1 MKPLNRKM
9 FRKPRT
15 TGRATGILAS
25 SAPLMTAAQKAMAQ
39 GKPLRAQTGASVNT
53 LRSIGSFP
61 SFMAYKQYLDNQ
73 AEGARQRKALARDRA
88 SSIEAMARLATADAG
103 MQNIDPAPN
112 YLSDAEIVALED
124 SRMTNIDAGIKEP
137 FFRMGKVDPSAIFS
151 DGSPLDIL
159 RAAKIGVANLP
170 QVEAADPSE
179 YGKSRQG
186 LGRLRDFFSF
196 EGLANRDR
204 RAAERATAASDARL
218 MDIARSSD
226 ANLERLMGGGDDLVS
241 TSAGLSDEADFDSRL
256 VDQVR
261 TSATQAAA
269 STEKPGAETGTKKG
283 SEKKEESKINKTQ
296 AAVMGNVTK
305 PVAPEEATSNEVK
318 DLKPSKFPREE
329 KEDGVDPATTEAKK
343 YTASDLLN
351 VEGSMLKGN
360 SDAEKADA
368 ADEAAGI
375 KGTLKER
382 VLQRMELQRE
392 LFGDKV
398 DIRNDANYA
407 AMMFGLALATG
418 DSGDFKTDLANA
430 GKSLLTMKGKAN
442 AEERAEFSRL
452 ATSAMNSVLAA
463 DEAEAARKA
472 TRENL
477 VTQLSSDEK
486 IALMRDG
493 TQRQIA
499 LAQITSQDKR
509 HAENIESAEYLAQFN
524 ASNKFILAAARMD
537 TDTRLATLSAKSALD
552 RAILSSD
559 TQMAIAEFNQKS
571 LNNRLDTQLDFE
583 LKKSEQDP
591 AEIQR
596 LKFLKDNPDVQ
607 TMLIDIAKKSKGD
620 TETFSEELALKI
632 AANPSLMLFQGGAQ
646 GLFTTLSALGKD
658 EPVAEPAGAGI
669 LPSYEISSLPQAER
683 DRLEGLEDGTPVPT
697 SSGTYI
703 VQGGR
708 LVPQVD

>member
-1 MKPLNRKM
+1 MKPLDRKM
-9 FRKPRT
+9 FRNPRT

-25 SAPLMTAAQKAMAQ
+25 SAPLMTAAQKAVAQ
-39 GKPLRAQTGASVNT
+39 GKPMRAQTGASVNT

-88 SSIEAMARLATADAG
+88 SSIEAMAKLATADAG
-103 MQNIDPAPN
+103 MRDIDPAPN

-159 RAAKIGVANLP
+159 RAAAGSGP
-170 QVEAADPSE
+170 RPS
-179 YGKSRQG
+179 GG
-186 LGRLRDFFSF
+186 
-196 EGLANRDR
+196 
-204 RAAERATAASDARL
+204 DARET
-218 MDIARSSD
+218 MRSAD

-269 STEKPGAETGTKKG
+269 STEKPDAETGTKKG

-296 AAVMGNVTK
+296 AVVMGNITK
-305 PVAPEEATSNEVK
+305 PVAPEEATSNTA
-318 DLKPSKFPREE
+318 DLKPAEFPR
-329 KEDGVDPATTEAKK
+329 KKNEDGVDPATTEAKK
-343 YTASDLLN
+343 LTADDLKNL
-351 VEGSMLKGN
+351 EGSMMKGG

-368 ADEAAGI
+368 ADEATGI

-477 VTQLSSDEK
+477 VTQLSSDER

-493 TQRQIA
+493 TQREIA
-499 LAQITSQDKR
+499 AARLNSEDQR
-509 HAENIESAEYLAQFN
+509 HAANIESREYLAQFN
-524 ASNKFILAAARMD
+524 ASNEFIIAAARMD
-537 TDTRLATLSAKSALD
+537 NETRLATLSAKSALD

-559 TQMAIAEFNQKS
+559 TQVALADFQQKN
-571 LNNRLDTQLDFE
+571 LNNRLDTQLAFE
-583 LKKSEQDP
+583 LQKSEQDT
-591 AEIQR
+591 AEIRR
-596 LKFLKDNPDVQ
+596 LKFLQDNPDIQ
-607 TMLIDIAKKSKGD
+607 TMLIDIAKKSKKD
-620 TETFSEELALKI
+620 TGVFREELALKI
-632 AANPSLMLFQGGAQ
+632 AANPSLSYFPGGAEALFSTIETLATGQ
-646 GLFTTLSALGKD
+646 ASTGIGLEESLDEVRQRGRDLEEGATLDYRGVTYRK
-658 EPVAEPAGAGI
+658 VG
-669 LPSYEISSLPQAER
+669 
-683 DRLEGLEDGTPVPT
+683 DRLDRVTE
-697 SSGTYI
+697 
-703 VQGGR
+703 
-708 LVPQVD
+708 

>member
-9 FRKPRT
+9 FRNPRT
-15 TGRATGILAS
+15 TSRATGILAS

-61 SFMAYKQYLDNQ
+61 SFMAYKQYLDDQ

-88 SSIEAMARLATADAG
+88 SSIEAMAKLATADAG

-151 DGSPLDIL
+151 DGSPLDIF
-159 RAAKIGVANLP
+159 RAMKGSGPRPSGGDARETMRSPDEIRQILFP
-170 QVEAADPSE
+170 Q
-179 YGKSRQG
+179 YGKQK
-186 LGRLRDFFSF
+186 
-196 EGLANRDR
+196 AI
-204 RAAERATAASDARL
+204 ERSAAASDARL
-218 MDIARSSD
+218 MDIARRSD

-241 TSAGLSDEADFDSRL
+241 TSAGLSDEANFDSRL

-318 DLKPSKFPREE
+318 ELKPAEFPREE
-329 KEDGVDPATTEAKK
+329 KKDGVDPATTEAKK

-477 VTQLSSDEK
+477 VTKLSSDEK

-493 TQRQIA
+493 TQREIA
-499 LAQITSQDKR
+499 LAQINSQDKR
-509 HAENIESAEYLAQFN
+509 HAENIESAEYLAQFD

-559 TQMAIAEFNQKS
+559 TQMAIAEFNQES